1 MRVAPVI
8 FQAAE
13 SKSQNI
19 LIRRETVRIT
29 LHGTPDFRFEAKNP
43 DNGHTLSMGASKA
56 LGGDESGFRPMQVML
71 ASLGGCAGID
81 VINILKKQ
89 RIDFDSVDVGLEG
102 DREAGKEPS
111 PFTRVKLTFTVTGRG
126 VAQAKV
132 EKAVQLSVEKY
143 CSALASLHPSI
154 VVETESVVVEAG
166 INDG

>member
-1 MRVAPVI
+1 MKI
-8 FQAAE
+8 
-13 SKSQNI
+13 S
-19 LIRRETVRIT
+19 
-29 LHGTPDFRFEAKNP
+29 LHGTPDFRFEATNP
-43 DNGHTLSMGASKA
+43 DNGYTFSMGASKA
-56 LGGDESGFRPMQVML
+56 IGGDESGFRPMQVML

-89 RIDFDSVDVGLEG
+89 RVDFDHVEVTLEG

-143 CSALASLHPSI
+143 CSALASLNPTI
-154 VVETESVVVEAG
+154 VIETEAVVVEA
-166 INDG
+166 